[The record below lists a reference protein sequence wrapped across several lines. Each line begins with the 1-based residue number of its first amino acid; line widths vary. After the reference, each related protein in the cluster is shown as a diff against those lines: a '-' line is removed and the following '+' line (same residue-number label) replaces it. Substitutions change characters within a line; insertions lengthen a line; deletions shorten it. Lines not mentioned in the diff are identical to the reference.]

1 MLKTGHSSMASEPT
15 VKSRSIKFSDP
26 FAAKPR
32 APFVANRLATT
43 RSIPPLKSVRRSN
56 TVAVGPA
63 RFPRPARGS
72 TVKIEEHAIV
82 GKATPGA
89 QFEMVSPPRS
99 PTNTSPSKGSRLPLR
114 AKSAEPS
121 NRMDRTATLTRGL
134 RRRQHCVGVHRPD
147 AAVASES
154 RSSMIPTRRETA
166 VMGWAES
173 QATFKALT
181 SSRPQRN
188 SGRGRLPSAWT
199 SGVASQRPS
208 LDWRSSSPAVP
219 PDSVAEAERRRTNS
233 EPEVKFESPS
243 YPQLT
248 PEERIVLV
256 RKLRALLKCAGIDDQ
271 ALDTWEKSPVQEAPA
286 GNPGGVFGR
295 SIKESS
301 PYASC
306 QVVLGEHSHNLPIC
320 VFASVEEICRRG
332 VAASGLFLVSPPLN
346 KRTVEKLTCRF
357 DQGPSYGVGVSLAK
371 EDTSNICALLKLYLR
386 ALPEAVLSHSLWS
399 IIQQLTLVHN
409 NDVTVTPVQ
418 VAAIQAILHLQHPTS
433 FSLLV
438 YLFAFLHQLVLHG
451 SQNGLTI
458 PTLAGIFGPTIF
470 SPRKANAV
478 RTGCSINPSPENQVL
493 VKTFQSAHDV
503 AEGTRVMT
511 WVLEHWDGIATGL
524 LSLDIVHGSEKDIP
538 AWEASWLKGSLAM
551 FRGDSDGQYSEGARI
566 DESVDPTL
574 DNLVE
579 LHFPEAITVDRVPVH
594 EVCNSIVEIPP
605 PHSTRASSPATFWS
619 QETGPNPT
627 AVSRTA
633 SLETA
638 KPTLEP
644 VFVQELRRRMIT
656 QEAELASL
664 RQELALIRSRFV
676 FPLPPNDMLQ
686 NIQGNSQT
694 DKSDV
699 VNIDTDEDTMPTPR
713 PPSGPHCAEFPTM
726 SELIDSKPVTPLFHK
741 IWIDHMLENKSAAT
755 TDPTLPMDDAKSEE
769 TSSSSTSDSGVD
781 TPPNEPAQGFLFV
794 ANPDPTSEEYVEM
807 GSHAGKLQELL
818 TARDALRS
826 ALAAMDPVRAQ
837 LKAVEEELEHR
848 NETIL

>member
-1 MLKTGHSSMASEPT
+1 
-15 VKSRSIKFSDP
+15 
-26 FAAKPR
+26 
-32 APFVANRLATT
+32 
-43 RSIPPLKSVRRSN
+43 
-56 TVAVGPA
+56 
-63 RFPRPARGS
+63 
-72 TVKIEEHAIV
+72 
-82 GKATPGA
+82 
-89 QFEMVSPPRS
+89 MVSPPRS

-121 NRMDRTATLTRGL
+121 NQMNRNLTLTRGL
-134 RRRQHCVGVHRPD
+134 RRRQPYVSVYRPD

-166 VMGWAES
+166 VMDWAES

-199 SGVASQRPS
+199 SGGASQKPD
-208 LDWRSSSPAVP
+208 LDRRFTSPTIP
-219 PDSVAEAERRRTNS
+219 HSGAETERRRANS
-233 EPEVKFESPS
+233 EPEVKLEPPT

-248 PEERIVLV
+248 SEERIVLV

-271 ALDTWEKSPVQEAPA
+271 ALETWENSPVQESPA
-286 GNPGGVFGR
+286 DNPGGVFGR
-295 SIKESS
+295 SVKESS

-320 VFASVEEICRRG
+320 VFASVEEICRRDI
-332 VAASGLFLVSPPLN
+332 AAPGLFLVAPPLN
-346 KRTVEKLTCRF
+346 ERTVEKLTRRF
-357 DQGPSYGVGVSLAK
+357 NQGPSYGVGVSLAK
-371 EDTSNICALLKLYLR
+371 EDTSNICALLNLYLR
-386 ALPEAVLSHSLWS
+386 ALPETVLSHSLWP

-409 NDVTVTPVQ
+409 NGVKTTSAQ
-418 VAAIQAILHLQHPTS
+418 VAAIQAILHLQHSTN

-458 PTLAGIFGPTIF
+458 STLAGIFGPALF
-470 SPRKANAV
+470 SPRKSNAV
-478 RTGCSINPSPENQVL
+478 RTGFLINPSPESQVL

-538 AWEASWLKGSLAM
+538 AWEASLLKGSLAM
-551 FRGDSDGQYSEGARI
+551 FRGDSDGQYSEGLPI
-566 DESVDPTL
+566 DETVDSAL

-594 EVCNSIVEIPP
+594 EVCNSIVVLGVPP

-627 AVSRTA
+627 AVSRTT

-638 KPTLEP
+638 KTILEP
-644 VFVQELRRRMIT
+644 EFVQELRRRMDI

-686 NIQGNSQT
+686 DIQGNSQT
-694 DKSDV
+694 DRQ
-699 VNIDTDEDTMPTPR
+699 VNTDTDEDTMPTPR
-713 PPSGPHCAEFPTM
+713 PPPGPQCAEFPTV
-726 SELIDSKPVTPLFHK
+726 SELIDSLDSKPVTPLFHK
-741 IWIDHMLENKSAAT
+741 TWIDNILENKSVAT
-755 TDPTLPMDDAKSEE
+755 TDPTSPMDDAKSEE
-769 TSSSSTSDSGVD
+769 TPSSSTSDSGVD

-794 ANPDPTSEEYVEM
+794 ANPDPTLEEGVELR
-807 GSHAGKLQELL
+807 SHVGKLQELL

-826 ALAAMDPVRAQ
+826 ALAAMGPVRVQ

-848 NETIL
+848 SETIL